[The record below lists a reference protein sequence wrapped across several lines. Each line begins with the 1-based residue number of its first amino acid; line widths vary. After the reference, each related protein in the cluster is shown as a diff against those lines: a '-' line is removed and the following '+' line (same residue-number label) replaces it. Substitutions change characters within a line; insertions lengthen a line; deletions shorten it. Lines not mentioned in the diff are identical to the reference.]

1 MDHVGGQYAVSDDYF
16 DQTHYMSVYFSNAVG
31 VITTD
36 GMPNNVPWL
45 HALKQQTREYYSI
58 FIIFLNYSILFFPL
72 LLLMQH
78 LIW

>member
-31 VITTD
+31 VIKTD

-45 HALKQQTREYYSI
+45 HALKQQNREYYSI
-58 FIIFLNYSILFFPL
+58 FFFFFFKLLDIIFFPSCC
-72 LLLMQH
+72 
-78 LIW
+78 